1 MSSAETV
8 HAWIAGLKA
17 GDPAAAQK
25 LWEDYFQRL
34 VRVARRKLRGAPRR
48 MADEEDVALSALA
61 SFCRGARRDRFP
73 SLADRND
80 LWALLVVIAARKAY
94 SLMRYQRRDKRG
106 GGLVRGESAL
116 AGDGSSAGGAGMA
129 QVTGPE
135 PTPAFAAQVSEEC
148 RRLLGC
154 LASPDLEAIA
164 QWKLEGYTNEEIAD
178 RLGRSLGTVERK
190 LRLIRTIWEKE
201 GKRRPG
207 DG

>member
-1 MSSAETV
+1 M
-8 HAWIAGLKA
+8 G
-17 GDPAAAQK
+17 
-25 LWEDYFQRL
+25 
-34 VRVARRKLRGAPRR
+34 
-48 MADEEDVALSALA
+48 
-61 SFCRGARRDRFP
+61 
-73 SLADRND
+73 
-80 LWALLVVIAARKAY
+80 
-94 SLMRYQRRDKRG
+94 
-106 GGLVRGESAL
+106 
-116 AGDGSSAGGAGMA
+116 

-201 GKRRPG
+201 GKRRQG

>member
-1 MSSAETV
+1 MSTLSFHGKRLGRPWRRPSPIGWPNPTIALHRGELPVSSAETV

-61 SFCRGARRDRFP
+61 SFCRGARGDRCP

-116 AGDGSSAGGAGMA
+116 AGDGSSAAGAGMG
-129 QVTGPE
+129 QVTGAE

-164 QWKLEGYTNEEIAD
+164 QWKLE
-178 RLGRSLGTVERK
+178 
-190 LRLIRTIWEKE
+190 
-201 GKRRPG
+201 
-207 DG
+207 